1 MNNPIQIYNEL
12 RDTYLKYISSG
23 IPFFN
28 EQYDAER
35 KELLKENGTICQP
48 PIIEIV
54 PKYKEQASLEQF
66 CKNENVSNEL
76 AKFVQSGLF
85 YNNNSEKRIL
95 YKHQYNALKESYLNR
110 KHIVVTT
117 GTGSGKTECFLLP
130 IIADLISESS
140 SWSTN
145 RPRAMRTMILYP
157 LNALA
162 EDQMIRLR
170 KSLNSR
176 RENHSGALDWLDKY
190 RNGHRFYFGRYT
202 GSTPVSGSADSAKDK
217 IRIEKNQLVEE
228 WKAAKQAASQNEEN
242 RELLYHVPC
251 MEKDS
256 AEMWDRLSMQKN
268 APDILITNYSMLNI
282 MLMRNIEAAIFE
294 DTKRWLA
301 EDKSHVFHLVIDEL
315 HTYRGTAGTEVA
327 YLIRVLLDRL
337 GLTPD
342 SPQVQ
347 FLASSASMG
356 ENKQTSD
363 FLCEFFG
370 VAKDFFKDKFSIF
383 TNDKNTLTSKPETC
397 LPVEAFVNYANTSIT
412 EKERE
417 ASLFS
422 QLTCNSYLQISERY
436 HLVEWLKFAMTDKS
450 GNIVAMNAIDI
461 ATRMGIIDKNAEPFI
476 TSFLKI
482 ICQSKT
488 QKGYLLPL
496 RVHFFFRAI
505 NGLWACSNPYCE
517 CLNEK
522 HKFNN
527 RLLGKFYKS
536 PRSICSCGHNI
547 LELIICENCGE
558 AYLGGYIINRGGR
571 TYLSVDKPIG
581 SQFCQYGNQKAI
593 IKVGQKSSII
603 AKPENSK
610 NILTENIYYTNK
622 RLIKILVSL
631 QNAHNV
637 K

>member
-1 MNNPIQIYNEL
+1 
-12 RDTYLKYISSG
+12 
-23 IPFFN
+23 
-28 EQYDAER
+28 
-35 KELLKENGTICQP
+35 
-48 PIIEIV
+48 
-54 PKYKEQASLEQF
+54 
-66 CKNENVSNEL
+66 
-76 AKFVQSGLF
+76 
-85 YNNNSEKRIL
+85 
-95 YKHQYNALKESYLNR
+95 
-110 KHIVVTT
+110 
-117 GTGSGKTECFLLP
+117 
-130 IIADLISESS
+130 
-140 SWSTN
+140 
-145 RPRAMRTMILYP
+145 
-157 LNALA
+157 
-162 EDQMIRLR
+162 
-170 KSLNSR
+170 
-176 RENHSGALDWLDKY
+176 
-190 RNGHRFYFGRYT
+190 
-202 GSTPVSGSADSAKDK
+202 
-217 IRIEKNQLVEE
+217 
-228 WKAAKQAASQNEEN
+228 
-242 RELLYHVPC
+242 
-251 MEKDS
+251 
-256 AEMWDRLSMQKN
+256 
-268 APDILITNYSMLNI
+268 
-282 MLMRNIEAAIFE
+282 
-294 DTKRWLA
+294 
-301 EDKSHVFHLVIDEL
+301 
-315 HTYRGTAGTEVA
+315 
-327 YLIRVLLDRL
+327 
-337 GLTPD
+337 
-342 SPQVQ
+342 
-347 FLASSASMG
+347 MG

-547 LELIICENCGE
+547 LELIIC
-558 AYLGGYIINRGGR
+558 
-571 TYLSVDKPIG
+571 
-581 SQFCQYGNQKAI
+581 
-593 IKVGQKSSII
+593 
-603 AKPENSK
+603 
-610 NILTENIYYTNK
+610 
-622 RLIKILVSL
+622 
-631 QNAHNV
+631 
-637 K
+637 